1 MSILRYLL
9 SVLIVLTLSL
19 NLSGCA
25 SLLTAAD
32 SDAIEDDRGERTF
45 GASMDDESI
54 ETKAKVNV
62 HAANEAFDDAHISI
76 ISYNAYVLIVGQV
89 PSEELKQQASDVIRE
104 VRRVR
109 RIYNELE
116 VTGNTSFMTRTSD
129 TWITGKVKTNLI
141 ANPETEGLR
150 VKVVTENGVVY
161 LMGLAS
167 RAEADRIVDVASAS
181 YGVRKVVRLFEYID

>member
-1 MSILRYLL
+1 MNTLRYLL
-9 SVLIVLTLSL
+9 PLLMLLTLS
-19 NLSGCA
+19 GCG

-32 SDAIEDDRGERTF
+32 SEAIEDDTGERTF
-45 GASMDDESI
+45 GASMDDQSI

-76 ISYNAYVLIVGQV
+76 ISYNSFVLIAGQV

-104 VRRVR
+104 IRRVR

-116 VTGNTSFMTRTSD
+116 VAGNTSFMTRSSD
-129 TWITGKVKTNLI
+129 TWITSKVKTNLV
-141 ANPETEGLR
+141 ANSETEGLR

-161 LMGLAS
+161 LMGLATH
-167 RAEADRIVDVASAS
+167 AEADRVVDIASSS

>member
-1 MSILRYLL
+1 MTILRYLL
-9 SVLIVLTLSL
+9 PLFIILA
-19 NLSGCA
+19 LSGCGT
-25 SLLTAAD
+25 LLTAAD
-32 SDAIEDDRGERTF
+32 SETIEDDKGERTF

-54 ETKAKVNV
+54 ETKARVNV

-89 PSEELKQQASDVIRE
+89 PTEELKQQASDVIRKI
-104 VRRVR
+104 RRVR

-116 VTGNTSFMTRTSD
+116 ITGNTSFMTRTSD
-129 TWITGKVKTNLI
+129 TWITSKVKTNLI
-141 ANPETEGLR
+141 ANAETEGLR

-161 LMGLAS
+161 LMGLATH
-167 RAEADRIVDVASAS
+167 AEADRIVDVASSS

>member
-1 MSILRYLL
+1 MSTLRHLL
-9 SVLIVLTLSL
+9 SVLIVLSLSL
-19 NLSGCA
+19 GLSGCA

-32 SDAIEDDRGERTF
+32 SEAIEDDSGERTF

-54 ETKAKVNV
+54 ETKARVNV
-62 HAANEAFDDAHISI
+62 HAANEAFDDTHISI

-89 PSEELKQQASDVIRE
+89 PSEALKQQASDVIRE
-104 VRRVR
+104 IRRVR

-116 VTGNTSFMTRTSD
+116 ITGNTSFMTRTSD
-129 TWITGKVKTNLI
+129 TWITSKVKTNLI
-141 ANPETEGLR
+141 ANAETEGLR